1 MNAFS
6 KKTDVTLLI
15 VSTAAFIASVVVI
28 AYSPQ
33 IFTFI
38 QNLIETKVLH
48 RPLNPAMIRQKITPF
63 IGFPVFTVIF
73 FDALFF
79 VKFSKKTKIILIV
92 QFFIAAAFLTA
103 VCAFSRCIQN
113 MDSDMASEI
122 MLAKE
127 CFTHKTFW
135 PRSWYYSTEFRLLNT
150 QLIAAP
156 LFAFTSSWIT
166 VKVVSAIILC
176 FALPLSLWF
185 LLGTLGVKTLWIKLL
200 CTLFVFVPWSR
211 VMWGMVQFGNYYIP
225 HIAMSFVYIGFFLS
239 LAYSELSEKKRKTF
253 CILFFA
259 LAFISGASGI
269 RYILNFQLPIAVAIV
284 SCAVYRLVN
293 KKESFAFSRFFIK
306 DKPVFYAVM
315 NIFVSAFGYI
325 VNSSVLSKLFYFLK
339 YNDKKFNAIGDVNFS
354 DVYRAVF
361 EIFGYHSDALVF
373 GPAGINNVMLYIAFI
388 FFIACFIVCIKKY
401 ESAHKRFFFIIT
413 AVMIVLNS
421 FAIIHI
427 EYGER
432 YFIPSLVYCV
442 PCFAL
447 FLESQTLSALK
458 KYLVGLSLSVVLIA
472 GAFITYIDILTSD
485 GNSDKRA
492 VCRFLDDNYDFGY
505 ATFWNANIFTMMT
518 DGRLEFGNLYP
529 DTIDGVDYIP
539 EKFQCH
545 LWLTP
550 KRFYRDDY
558 KSDEPIFFL
567 VTQKEYAD
575 SPKRTVF
582 KNGRQVYSDDFYRVF
597 EFENK
602 KAFIDGF

>member
-1 MNAFS
+1 
-6 KKTDVTLLI
+6 
-15 VSTAAFIASVVVI
+15 
-28 AYSPQ
+28 
-33 IFTFI
+33 
-38 QNLIETKVLH
+38 
-48 RPLNPAMIRQKITPF
+48 
-63 IGFPVFTVIF
+63 
-73 FDALFF
+73 
-79 VKFSKKTKIILIV
+79 
-92 QFFIAAAFLTA
+92 
-103 VCAFSRCIQN
+103 
-113 MDSDMASEI
+113 
-122 MLAKE
+122 
-127 CFTHKTFW
+127 
-135 PRSWYYSTEFRLLNT
+135 
-150 QLIAAP
+150 
-156 LFAFTSSWIT
+156 
-166 VKVVSAIILC
+166 
-176 FALPLSLWF
+176 
-185 LLGTLGVKTLWIKLL
+185 
-200 CTLFVFVPWSR
+200 
-211 VMWGMVQFGNYYIP
+211 
-225 HIAMSFVYIGFFLS
+225 
-239 LAYSELSEKKRKTF
+239 
-253 CILFFA
+253 
-259 LAFISGASGI
+259 
-269 RYILNFQLPIAVAIV
+269 
-284 SCAVYRLVN
+284 
-293 KKESFAFSRFFIK
+293 
-306 DKPVFYAVM
+306 M

-325 VNSSVLSKLFYFLK
+325 VNSSVLSKLFYFSN
-339 YNDKKFNAIGDVNFS
+339 YNGKKFNAIGDISFS
-354 DVYRAVF
+354 DVHRAVF

-373 GPAGINNVMLYIAFI
+373 SPAGVNNVMLYIAFI
-388 FFIACFIVCIKKY
+388 FFIVCFIVCIKKY
-401 ESAHKRFFFIIT
+401 ESERKRFFFIIA

-458 KYLVGLSLSVVLIA
+458 KYLVGLSFSVVLIS

-485 GNSDKRA
+485 GNLDKRA

-505 ATFWNANIFTMMT
+505 ATFWNANVFAFMT

-575 SPKRTVF
+575 STKRTIF